1 MLMSVTLPDR
11 RAVRLAPGIFRLTF
25 AGKWSILVNEGGI
38 RDKRLAPIMGYK
50 PVLESLHIR
59 TGYFYH
65 LCLFR
70 LRRRRAIMSMIIR
83 MTLSAKYGIFVCLTR
98 VLCSLPRRWNER
110 GLVMPARGRAG
121 QQGLPAL
128 CPAGLSFFA
137 RRFLA
142 RSGNS
147 SVSVVCISML

>member
-11 RAVRLAPGIFRLTF
+11 RAVRLAPGRAVRQGLFRLTF

-98 VLCSLPRRWNER
+98 VLCSLPRRWNEH

-121 QQGLPAL
+121 RQGQCFP
-128 CPAGLSFFA
+128 
-137 RRFLA
+137 
-142 RSGNS
+142 
-147 SVSVVCISML
+147 

>member
-1 MLMSVTLPDR
+1 MSVTLPDR
-11 RAVRLAPGIFRLTF
+11 RAVRLAPGRAVRQGLFRLTF

-70 LRRRRAIMSMIIR
+70 LRRRRVIMSMIIR
-83 MTLSAKYGIFVCLTR
+83 MTLSAKSRISYKLIAASKKCNPAFRPFKFWGQAALVADANTYYTVYLFV
-98 VLCSLPRRWNER
+98 
-110 GLVMPARGRAG
+110 
-121 QQGLPAL
+121 
-128 CPAGLSFFA
+128 
-137 RRFLA
+137 
-142 RSGNS
+142 
-147 SVSVVCISML
+147 